1 MSHPAHPATVHFPI
15 TTTFLTGALDAI
27 YFASTYAPTAT
38 AVASACTFSVSE
50 VIRCTDIFK
59 VKTFDLQIQPSL
71 FPTLSY
77 YTTILTLLFSAPAVA
92 TGAQQLMPVIQRDG
106 FSSKKAKVGA
116 LHAVINDITVVGAL
130 YNWWTRRSNP
140 GLVPSNENILI
151 STVLAVPATL
161 FAAYLGGSLVYIY
174 GMGFQNRNVK
184 KTQ

>member
-15 TTTFLTGALDAI
+15 TTTFLTGALDAV

-38 AVASACTFSVSE
+38 AVASAF
-50 VIRCTDIFK
+50 
-59 VKTFDLQIQPSL
+59 KTFDIQIQPSL

-92 TGAQQLMPVIQRDG
+92 TGVQQLMPTIQRDG

-116 LHAVINDITVVGAL
+116 LHAVLNDITVVGAL
-130 YNWWTRRSNP
+130 YNWWSRRSNP

-151 STVLAVPATL
+151 STVLAVPTVL
-161 FAAYLGGSLVYIY
+161 FAAYLGGSLVYIH
-174 GMGFQNRNVK
+174 GMGFQNRSVK
-184 KTQ
+184 KKQ